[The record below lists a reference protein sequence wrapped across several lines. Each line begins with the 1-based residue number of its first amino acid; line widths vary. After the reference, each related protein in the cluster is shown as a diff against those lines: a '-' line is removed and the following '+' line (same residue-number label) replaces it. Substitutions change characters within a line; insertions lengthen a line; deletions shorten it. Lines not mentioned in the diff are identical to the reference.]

1 MVTTTN
7 TTSSRTCFTYTAHQH
22 TSAHKECSRA
32 GGEAAPPHMHE
43 HCKISYF
50 HICLLGVG
58 HCRRLSASSVTIQIR
73 PFNISP
79 HLSLTG
85 EAICTEACEMI
96 ITRVGKRSL
105 YSRPIR
111 LSHTR
116 MRACI
121 LVLIIWARTSL
132 SHHEGMSLWHHV
144 WSLDH
149 ACVPSPDGPWADGG
163 QTGFTVRLTLEKG

>member
-22 TSAHKECSRA
+22 TRSECSRA

-121 LVLIIWARTSL
+121 LRLVLSGQERRSF
-132 SHHEGMSLWHHV
+132 SHHEGISL
-144 WSLDH
+144 H

-163 QTGFTVRLTLEKG
+163 QTGFTESQGDS